1 MSNDSGPNFQQNAS
15 RALDDQ
21 QLRKNFKFAMGNF
34 ILKRK
39 QIFSDERETEQ
50 LRLIGNT
57 IKRRA
62 LSQLPQ
68 LLERLEQSCIHN
80 GIRVHWA

>member
-1 MSNDSGPNFQQNAS
+1 MPNSTGPNFQQDAS
-15 RALDDQ
+15 RALNDQ

-39 QIFSDERETEQ
+39 QIFSDESKTEQ
-50 LRLIGNT
+50 LRQIGNS

-68 LLERLEQSCIHN
+68 
-80 GIRVHWA
+80 